1 MSQRQGEAGG
11 FVAVIPARY
20 ASSRLP
26 GKPLEDIAG
35 QTMIERVW
43 RQALQSGAERVVIA
57 TEDQR
62 IQRHAEALGAEVV
75 LTSADHENGTSRLAE
90 VVETL
95 ALPPATRVVNVQGD
109 EPLLPPALID
119 VVAQSLAEHPE
130 VAMATLAE
138 PISEPDTLSR
148 ASVVKVVRDANG
160 RALYFSRAPIP
171 WQRDAWGDQG
181 PQSSAAQAAF
191 NSANASWLRHI
202 GLYAYRASFLHEYAE
217 LPTAPLEALE
227 QLEQLRAL
235 YHGYRIQVEVTDI
248 EYPAGVDTPADLER
262 VRHWLE
268 SRDE

>member
-1 MSQRQGEAGG
+1 MSQSEGGAGG

-26 GKPLEDIAG
+26 GKPLVDIAG

-43 RQALQSGAERVVIA
+43 RQALQSRAERVVVA
-57 TEDQR
+57 TEDER
-62 IQRHAEALGAEVV
+62 IQRHVEALGAEVV

-90 VVETL
+90 VVKRL
-95 ALPPATRVVNVQGD
+95 DLPAIMRVVNVQGD
-109 EPLLPPALID
+109 EPLLPPALIN

-130 VAMATLAE
+130 VAMSTLAE
-138 PISEPDTLSR
+138 PISDLDTLSR
-148 ASVVKVVRDANG
+148 ASVVKVVRDTYG

-171 WQRDAWGDQG
+171 WQRDAWSDQG
-181 PQSSAAQAAF
+181 PLGSDARAAFDSAASGWF
-191 NSANASWLRHI
+191 RHI
-202 GLYAYRASFLHEYAE
+202 GLYAYRASFLQEYAE
-217 LPTAPLEALE
+217 LAAAPLEMME

-268 SRDE
+268 MQS